1 MMVPEKHM
9 ASMRL
14 ASHLPTHLDQRVER
28 LVLLLEPPPAGHR
41 VQAVVEEVR
50 ALLCAFKTSEAQHV
64 RVALADPSFAFEKAQ
79 ERLGFLRRS
88 FGETVRVAIVGLDL
102 LLSPTERAELERV
115 ALVAESAPLTT
126 ADDLDIVRAA
136 RSGSRRAAVA

>member
-28 LVLLLEPPPAGHR
+28 LVGLLEPPPAGHR

-50 ALLCAFKTSEAQHV
+50 ALLCAFKTTEAQHV
-64 RVALADPSFAFEKAQ
+64 RVALADPSFAFTKAQ

-88 FGETVRVAIVGLDL
+88 FGETVRVAVVGLEH
-102 LLSPTERAELERV
+102 LLSSTELAELERV
-115 ALVAESAPLTT
+115 ALVAEAAPMTT
-126 ADDLDIVRAA
+126 SDDLEVMRAGRA
-136 RSGSRRAAVA
+136 GSRRSAVA